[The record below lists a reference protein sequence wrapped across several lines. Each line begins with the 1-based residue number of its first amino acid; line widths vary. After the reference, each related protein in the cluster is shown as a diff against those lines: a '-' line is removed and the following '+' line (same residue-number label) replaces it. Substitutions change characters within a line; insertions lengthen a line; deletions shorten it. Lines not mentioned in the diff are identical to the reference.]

1 MVARIPVLV
10 SKYWTIMMTAARARA
25 VYVSDIVAEVPV
37 IFFRIWAL
45 SQLFAATY
53 SSTGKDEFDGMS
65 YVQLVWCMSLIQC
78 FESSATEPHVP
89 RIIEDEVKSGALA
102 YSLNKPFSYAFFQF
116 YSFLGRGISNMMI
129 NLVVSL
135 SLPYFLVGPLDVTW
149 TGLFVGISMMFLGFI
164 LYFLITL
171 VIGLLAFWI
180 EDVNSIDW
188 LFRAASMIFGG
199 AILPLALFPDSIKTV
214 AEYLP
219 FGQLYYSAAR
229 LIVNFD
235 YDVFIKFFEIQLLW
249 LTVFYLLGVWILREG
264 VKRVSISGG

>member
-1 MVARIPVLV
+1 MVL
-10 SKYWTIMMTAARARA
+10 SKYYYIMMTAARARA
-25 VYVSDIVAEVPV
+25 VYVADIVAEVPV
-37 IFFRIWAL
+37 IFFRIGAL

-53 SSTGKDEFDGMS
+53 SSTGADEFDGMN

-89 RIIEDEVKSGALA
+89 RIIEEEVKSGDLA
-102 YSLNKPFSYAFFQF
+102 YSLNKPYSYALFQF
-116 YSFLGRGISNMMI
+116 YAFLGRGLSNMLI
-129 NLVVSL
+129 NLLVSL
-135 SLPYFLVGPLDVTW
+135 SLPYFLVGPLDVSFNGLAA
-149 TGLFVGISMMFLGFI
+149 GLFMMFMGFV

-180 EDVNSIDW
+180 EDVTSIDW
-188 LFRAASMIFGG
+188 LFRACSMIFGG
-199 AILPLALFPDSIKTV
+199 AILPLALFPESIKVV

-235 YDVFIKFFEIQLLW
+235 HAVFVKF
-249 LTVFYLLGVWILREG
+249 LGVQVMWLAIFCVMAVLILREG